1 MNGAGGLVGSL
12 HDTATHGERAKRLIG
27 RMVPEGQAAS
37 LGCVLANW
45 KKCSRGN
52 VWYAFGLYGD
62 TLFGFHALLRRPGH
76 CYDLPFACTNKTH
89 SQDQVFTH
97 TRPTSLAD

>member
-37 LGCVLANW
+37 LGCVVANW

-52 VWYAFGLYGD
+52 VWYALGLYS
-62 TLFGFHALLRRPGH
+62 FHALLRRH
-76 CYDLPFACTNKTH
+76 CYDLHFACTNKTH